1 VVTDDIIGNYSTISD
16 TSESKSITTSPFTV
30 TTNRDDIIDNLSTI
44 SETRETKSST
54 TNYLVTEGKN
64 KHFCIKKTCFRTRLE
79 PTIDCS
85 PDEYEVMKI
94 VA

>member
-1 VVTDDIIGNYSTISD
+1 MICGYSKWRYCSTF
-16 TSESKSITTSPFTV
+16 ITTSPFTV

-64 KHFCIKKTCFRTRLE
+64 KHFCIKKTCFSVSLVSDIVERL
-79 PTIDCS
+79 PIIS
-85 PDEYEVMKI
+85 S
-94 VA
+94 